1 MQAYRIHKLIIV
13 ADIKEEA
20 CDFYRQEIGGVL
32 PDLIDTAAVIEELPS
47 SMEVCCDDGTVKTIK
62 TRINEEMDARNT
74 WLNMGVP
81 CDLHWPFVIGTL
93 P

>member
-20 CDFYRQEIGGVL
+20 CDFYRQEIGGDM
-32 PDLIDTAAVIEELPS
+32 PDISDLIEELHS
-47 SMEVCCDDGTVKTIK
+47 SLEVCSEDGTFKTIK
-62 TRINEEMDARNT
+62 TRINEEMDARNA

>member
-20 CDFYRQEIGGVL
+20 CEFYRKEIGGDL
-32 PDLIDTAAVIEELPS
+32 PDMPDVIDAIEELPFL
-47 SMEVCCDDGTVKTIK
+47 MEVCCDNGTFKTIK
-62 TRINEEMDARNT
+62 THINEELDTRNA